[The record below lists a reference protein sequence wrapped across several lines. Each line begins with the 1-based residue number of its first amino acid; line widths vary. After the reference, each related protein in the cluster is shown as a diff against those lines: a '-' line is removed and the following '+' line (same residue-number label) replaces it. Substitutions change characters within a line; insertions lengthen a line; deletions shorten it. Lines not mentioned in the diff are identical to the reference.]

1 MDTINYM
8 DEVLDY
14 YSFWGKDGEKAL
26 ANYMMGCVYRDR
38 GNSPMALQYYN
49 EAVVKMIQQNETVIS
64 LCCLNLW
71 TMADV
76 YRLQRY
82 PQMELKILDKKAQV
96 ALKMNDTLGYAR
108 VQERRGSVYYQLG
121 YMDSVFILPLRLIDI
136 TKIWVS
142 MIMPQQL

>member
-64 LCCLNLW
+64 LCCLKF
-71 TMADV
+71 M
-76 YRLQRY
+76 
-82 PQMELKILDKKAQV
+82 DKWR
-96 ALKMNDTLGYAR
+96 MFIDC
-108 VQERRGSVYYQLG
+108 SV
-121 YMDSVFILPLRLIDI
+121 IH
-136 TKIWVS
+136 KWN
-142 MIMPQQL
+142 